1 MNAKDMLIE
10 MLNIYSPSGKE
21 GEIAKLLREYMVNL
35 DFEEPVI
42 DDQLNV
48 ISVNGKGSPAV
59 FLCGHEDTVPG
70 ILEVK
75 SDGNMV
81 GCSFYVYLH

>member
-21 GEIAKLLREYMVNL
+21 EEIAKLIREYMVNL
-35 DFEEPVI
+35 DFQDPVI

-48 ISVNGKGSPAV
+48 ISVNGNGSPSV
-59 FLCGHEDTVPG
+59 FLC
-70 ILEVK
+70 
-75 SDGNMV
+75 
-81 GCSFYVYLH
+81 